1 MTIKILI
8 KRQFKNASKKNV
20 SEVIYEFRKLA
31 MKEKAYISSESMYG
45 CDDPN
50 LILVVSMWK
59 TKEDWDKYMKSPA
72 RVKAEKRCADLF
84 EKPTE
89 YESYHLGLPF
99 AKSDHEFV
107 EPLEF

>member
-8 KRQFKNASKKNV
+8 KRKFKNANKKNV

-31 MKEKAYISSESMYG
+31 MDASGYLSSESLYG

-50 LILVVSMWK
+50 LILVQSMWK
-59 TKEDWDKYMKSPA
+59 TKEDWDNYMKSPS
-72 RVKAEKRCADLF
+72 RKETERKCADQF
-84 EKPTE
+84 ERPTE
-89 YESYHLGLPF
+89 YETFHLGLPF

-107 EPLEF
+107 EPMEF